1 MLAKRSTSEGGEAGL
16 SGCRKSRRRQR
27 FPPQRET
34 YKEVEAWYDMHP
46 EATFGEIEEEVRE
59 KRPKLMGK
67 ALEILGNGRDKVCDV
82 EGTEYGR
89 CRQRID

>member
-1 MLAKRSTSEGGEAGL
+1 
-16 SGCRKSRRRQR
+16 
-27 FPPQRET
+27 
-34 YKEVEAWYDMHP
+34 MHP